1 MEGQEIRRRFLSFF
15 DERGHAVVPSSSL
28 IPNDPSLLLTTA
40 GMVQFKPYF
49 LGQQEPPYPR
59 ATSVQKSFRTTD
71 IELVGRTIRH
81 MTFFEMLGN
90 FSFGDYF
97 KEQAIAH
104 AWDLVTGGYGIEP
117 DRLWAT
123 VFAED
128 DEAAEAWRSY
138 LPPERIVRRD
148 RPLETVPLHERGKL
162 DNFWSMGVAGP
173 CGPCSEIFVDRGP
186 EHGPEGGPAASEE
199 RFLEIWNLV
208 FMQYERD
215 DDFNLVGDLEKKGVD
230 TGSGLERVAIVL
242 QGTPSVW
249 ETDLFA
255 PIVETAQQVAGT
267 RYGRDERADL
277 SLRILAEH
285 GRATTFLIAD
295 GVLPSNEGRG
305 YVLRRMLRRV
315 VSHAQRLGVE
325 ADVTR
330 PLVEVTVETFGDVYP
345 ELEERRAFILQV
357 AASEEEHFRGTL
369 RQGMARFEQDL
380 SHAREEGRA
389 TFPGDA
395 AFRYHDTYGFPIEL
409 TVELAAEEGLEV
421 DTDTFARLMEE
432 QRERAR
438 RAVKT
443 GPDQAALVE
452 VARQA
457 GPTDFLGYQVL
468 EAEGRV
474 AGLVAGGRAAEAAE
488 QGQQVEVVLD
498 RTPFYAEGGGQV
510 GDAGTI
516 RTDTGVLEVE
526 DTVRGPGDAIVH
538 RARVASGEVRFG
550 QEARAQVD
558 AGRREATARS
568 HTGTH
573 VVHWTL
579 RHVLGEH
586 ARQVGSLVAP
596 GRLRFDFN
604 HFEPLPRELLEE
616 IEGTANARLAEDA
629 AVRAYETTFE
639 FARSQGAIALFE
651 ETYGDLVRVVE
662 IGDYSTELCG
672 GTHVERTGEV
682 ALAVVVSE
690 ASIGSGLRRIEA
702 LVGPDAL
709 RWVSAERRLLDEVAE
724 VLGAGDPRQAPER
737 ARRAM
742 ARLKELE
749 NELGTI
755 RSRQRGQRMDELVA
769 SAVSV
774 AGVSLVVAEVP
785 GEDTGGL
792 RELALQLRG
801 RLEPAGPG
809 AVVLGSADGDRASLV
824 ASCTKD
830 LLDRGVTAP
839 LLLERAAQAV
849 GGRAGGKPN
858 LAFGGGGKAGA
869 LAKALEGIPDRLAA
883 LVGGGGR

>member
-1 MEGQEIRRRFLSFF
+1 MQGQEIRRRFLSFF
-15 DERGHAVVPSSSL
+15 QERDHVVVPSSSL

-97 KEQAIAH
+97 KEGAIAH
-104 AWDLVTGGYGIEP
+104 AWELVTGEYGIEP
-117 DRLWAT
+117 ERLWAT
-123 VFAED
+123 VFAD
-128 DEAAEAWRSY
+128 DEEAAELWRRY
-138 LPPERIVRRD
+138 LPPERVVRRD
-148 RPLETVPLHERGKL
+148 RPLDEVPLEERGKF

-186 EHGPEGGPAASEE
+186 KYGADGGPAVDEE

-208 FMQYERD
+208 FMQYVRD
-215 DDFNLVGDLEKKGVD
+215 DAFNITGELDRKGVD

-242 QGTPSVW
+242 QDAASVYD
-249 ETDLFA
+249 TDLFA
-255 PIVETAQQVAGT
+255 PLMEAAQRVTGKRHGDDA
-267 RYGRDERADL
+267 RDDL

-325 ADVTR
+325 GQVTGA
-330 PLVEVTVETFGDVYP
+330 LTEATVTAFGPTYP
-345 ELEERRAFILQV
+345 ELQERREFVLQV
-357 AASEEEHFRGTL
+357 ALSEEEHFRGTL

-380 SHAREEGRA
+380 SRVKEEGVA
-389 TFPGDA
+389 TFPGEA

-409 TVELAAEEGLEV
+409 TVELAAEEGLDV

-432 QRERAR
+432 QRDRAR
-438 RAVKT
+438 RAARA
-443 GPDQAALVE
+443 GPEQEALVE
-452 VARQA
+452 VARRA
-457 GPTDFLGYQVL
+457 GPTDFVGYRVL
-468 EAEGRV
+468 EGETRV
-474 AGLVAGGRAAEAAE
+474 AGLVDGGRVVEAAGE
-488 QGQQVEVVLD
+488 GREVEVVLD

-516 RTDTGVLEVE
+516 RTDTGVLEVS
-526 DTVRGPGDAIVH
+526 DTVKGPGDAVVH
-538 RARVASGEVRFG
+538 RARVASGEVRAG

-558 AGRREATARS
+558 ANRREATARS

-573 VVHWTL
+573 VIHWTL
-579 RHVLGEH
+579 RNLLGEH
-586 ARQVGSLVAP
+586 ARQAGSLVAP

-604 HFEPLPRELLEE
+604 HFEALSRDALEE
-616 IEGTANARLAEDA
+616 IEGAANARLAQDA
-629 AVRAYETTFE
+629 PVRAYETTWE

-651 ETYGDLVRVVE
+651 ETYGEMVRVVE
-662 IGDYSTELCG
+662 IGDYSVELCG
-672 GTHVERTGEV
+672 GTHVVHTGEV

-690 ASIGSGLRRIEA
+690 ASIGAGLRRIEA

-737 ARRAM
+737 ARRAV
-742 ARLKELE
+742 ARIRELE
-749 NELGTI
+749 NELGSI
-755 RSRQRGQRMDELVA
+755 RSQERGQRIEELVA
-769 SAVSV
+769 SALDV
-774 AGVSLVVAEVP
+774 AGVSLVVAEIP

-792 RELALQLRG
+792 RELALKLRD
-801 RLEPAGPG
+801 RLEAAGPG
-809 AVVLGSADGDRASLV
+809 AVVLASADGDRASLV
-824 ASCTKD
+824 ASCTKP
-830 LLDRGVTAP
+830 LVERGVTAP
-839 LLLERAAQAV
+839 QLLEQAAQAV
-849 GGRAGGKPN
+849 GGRAGGKPH
-858 LAFGGGGKAGA
+858 LAFGGGGRAQA
-869 LAKALEGIPDRLAA
+869 LGPALSGIPDRLAA
-883 LVGGGGR
+883 LVGGGAR